1 MVNLDMVYKP
11 AIKNNFAFTLVE
23 LLIAVSVMLI
33 LTAVT
38 VMLLNPTKLR
48 SDANETKALS
58 ELGTVTN
65 AMEFYFNDKHSYPLK
80 LNDTVNHLG
89 LIEEGYLTDVNLLTD
104 DAGDNY
110 CYLRITD
117 GTTVSSYKICTKS
130 TKTTSPL
137 LSTVNPSSTYDA
149 TECSYTGDPQ
159 VQCLQSPF

>member
-65 AMEFYFNDKHSYPLK
+65 AMEFYFNDKHSYPATLD
-80 LNDTVNHLG
+80 LSISG
-89 LIEEGYLTDVNLLTD
+89 GYISDSALLQDETST
-104 DAGDNY
+104 NY